1 MKYHDNEVL
10 INLNN
15 FYDLTLV
22 GGSYT
27 VNEFSVTSGQDPD
40 DNIHAGLVIKFGE
53 DGKMS
58 FRVGRKGS
66 DTTAKWFNDRIQA
79 SHTTFN
85 HTAGKLNFAFIG
97 TLVLVFTGGSYGSNR
112 VTFTFNDVA
121 IAQGHTGGRN
131 NWWFGGKHCT
141 HHASNT
147 VLCTGTNSYGGNA
160 KIDVV
165 RGTYNSVNQITLYP
179 ASGFSYRDNEVS
191 IDVNGH
197 GYSLVN
203 GKFMVESFDVS
214 NGQDPLGNVYNGLVQ
229 NLGSDGKMTFQLGR
243 HGTDETANWFN
254 TRIPAGNTT
263 FNHTAGKLNFA
274 FIGTLELTIT
284 GGILGTGQKKF
295 IFKDIAIAQ
304 GHAGSSNNWWFGGT
318 YCSHLDGNQVLG
330 IGETT
335 NGTKISFKFHRG
347 GNNVHTVDVDTSNFI
362 DTANWMSQISN
373 TTTLNQLVMPGS
385 HDAGM
390 SELHH
395 CAPPVVAGG
404 YTQTQSGSIK
414 QQLLDGSRYFDIRV
428 DYDYDELVTYHRDE
442 RFGVGWGCNG
452 QSLKAVLDG
461 TKDFLNAHN
470 TEIAILKF
478 SHIRH
483 TEGHDP
489 SVIKQ
494 KIDQLL
500 DSYAADIYVNSASN
514 VNLTNLQLDNVR
526 GKMILVFDYSD
537 CISPSTGRFR
547 YKDGSSAISG
557 INLVVY
563 DEYSDTAD
571 YNKMSTKQVTKWD
584 THGRLGQEFL
594 FLLSWTLT
602 PSPGGSWVE
611 TLAKEANSK
620 LPEVM
625 NQQINVKGKGK
636 PNIVYIDYLNAES
649 ASVAILYNFGGVD
662 M

>member
-1 MKYHDNEVL
+1 MKYHDNEVVIDL
-10 INLNN
+10 YN

-40 DNIHAGLVIKFGE
+40 GNIHTGLVKNFGG

-66 DTTAKWFNDRIQA
+66 ETTANWFNNRIQ
-79 SHTTFN
+79 SSQTTFN

-97 TLVLVFTGGSYGSNR
+97 TLVLTFTSGSYGSNR

-121 IAQGHTGGRN
+121 IAQGHAGASN
-131 NWWFGGKHCT
+131 NWWFGGKNCAY
-141 HHASNT
+141 HASNT
-147 VLCTGTNSYGGNA
+147 VLCAGTNSNGVNA

-165 RGTYNSVNQITLYP
+165 RGGNSVNYITLYP
-179 ASGFSYRDNEVS
+179 SSGFSYHDNEVS

-203 GKFMVESFDVS
+203 GKFTVTSFDVS
-214 NGQDPLGNVYNGLVQ
+214 DGQDPLGNAYSGLVQ
-229 NLGSDGKMTFQLGR
+229 NLGSDGTMTFRLGR

-254 TRIPAGNTT
+254 TRIPAENTT

-274 FIGTLELTIT
+274 FIGTLELTLT
-284 GGILGTGQKKF
+284 GGILGTGQEKF
-295 IFKDIAIAQ
+295 IFQDIAIAQ
-304 GHAGSSNNWWFGGT
+304 GHAGASNNWWFGGT
-318 YCSHLDGNQVLG
+318 HCSHLDGKRVSG
-330 IGETT
+330 RGET
-335 NGTKISFKFHRG
+335 NSQAEISFKFHRG
-347 GNNVHTVDVDTSNFI
+347 GNNVHTVDVDASNFI

-395 CAPPVVAGG
+395 CFPPVGADG
-404 YTQTQSGSIK
+404 YTQTQGGSIK

-442 RFGVGWGCNG
+442 KLGVGLGCSG
-452 QSLKAVLDG
+452 QSLKAVLDEA
-461 TKDFLNAHN
+461 TNFLNAHN

-478 SHIRH
+478 SHIRN

-489 SVIKQ
+489 AIIKQ

-500 DSYAADIYVNSASN
+500 NSYAANIYVNSASN
-514 VNLTNLQLDNVR
+514 VNLTNLQLNNVR

-537 CISPSTGRFR
+537 YISPSTGRFR

-557 INLVVY
+557 VNLVVY
-563 DEYSDTAD
+563 DEYSRTAD
-571 YNKMSTKQVTKWD
+571 YNTMSTDQVTKWD
-584 THGRLGQEFL
+584 AHGRLGQDFM

-602 PSPGGSWVE
+602 APPIGSWVK
-611 TLAKEANSK
+611 TLAEEANSK

-625 NQQINVKGKGK
+625 NQQINVNRKGK

-649 ASVAILYNFGGVD
+649 ASVAILYNL
-662 M
+662 